1 MQTNPILTW
10 SRAAFGM
17 LVAGV
22 VVLAAVTI
30 VNAHGP
36 GPTTGI
42 IHSCVKSNG
51 DIKIVEATATCNNNE
66 TTLDWNGQGVPGPT
80 GPAGVSG
87 YEVVL
92 NESAPTVVIP
102 DAIYL
107 AGAQCP
113 DGKKVLGGGGAI
125 GFGLFAE
132 TVVIQSYPSSE
143 TDWQVVYH
151 SLPTAQTDPP
161 LMRTF
166 RAYAVCANV
175 NE

>member
-1 MQTNPILTW
+1 MQTKPFLTW
-10 SRAAFGM
+10 SRAAFGL

-22 VVLAAVTI
+22 VIVTAVTI

-36 GPTTGI
+36 GPATGV
-42 IHSCVKSNG
+42 IHSCVKDNG
-51 DIKIVEATATCNNNE
+51 ELTIVSANATCKNNE
-66 TTLDWNGQGVPGPT
+66 TALDWNGEGVQGPPGQ
-80 GPAGVSG
+80 AGVSG
-87 YEVVL
+87 YELVL
-92 NESAPTVVIP
+92 NESESTVVIP
-102 DAIYL
+102 NAIYL

-166 RAYAVCANV
+166 RAYAICADV
-175 NE
+175 GE